1 MRCAIGITPL
11 KEGEFRV
18 SLTFEYVTD
27 ARIRR
32 GWRLISNIK
41 DALGYF
47 GFRQVF
53 GRRGAV
59 APARQPARDSGPGSA

>member
-1 MRCAIGITPL
+1 M
-11 KEGEFRV
+11 RV

-27 ARIRR
+27 ARMRR
-32 GWRLISNIK
+32 GWRLISNFK

-53 GRRGAV
+53 RRRQGDRTRRV
-59 APARQPARDSGPGSA
+59 AGESGQEIP